1 MGRYSCQSR
10 RTIHD
15 SLSMTA
21 TQIAIGT
28 FEVTL
33 QPQGTDN
40 QAPGSTLGRMSL
52 NKQFH
57 NDLVAV
63 SHGEMLSALT
73 DIKGSAGYVAIE
85 RVVGSLQGRRGT
97 FILQHHGLMERGSQQ
112 LSITVIADSGTDELV
127 GLSGKMRIKI
137 ANGQHLY
144 EFEYTLPDS

>member
-1 MGRYSCQSR
+1 
-10 RTIHD
+10 
-15 SLSMTA
+15 MTA

>member
-1 MGRYSCQSR
+1 
-10 RTIHD
+10 
-15 SLSMTA
+15 MTVTT
-21 TQIAIGT
+21 TQTAIGT

-97 FILQHHGLMERGSQQ
+97 FILQHHGLMERGTQQ